1 MMDANMKRSPLIT
14 IVNVLQ
20 SLLGLAL
27 AGLTVYVLALTRSRE
42 TLAEPDAAE
51 TVHGLLIG
59 AAVLGVPAL
68 ITLIAAWGLWK
79 RRFWGWALS
88 LATDVG
94 VLAVLVYNIVG
105 ESDRDGDE
113 ITLAAGFVVPA
124 VLLLLPKVRKYYWNS
139 ATGSSTVS
147 AAAPKSE

>member
-20 SLLGLAL
+20 SCLGLVL
-27 AGLTVYVLALTRSRE
+27 AGLTVYLLALTRSRE
-42 TLAEPDAAE
+42 TLAELDASE

-59 AAVLGVPAL
+59 AVVLGVPAL

-94 VLAVLVYNIVG
+94 VLAVFVYNIVG
-105 ESDRDGDE
+105 ENDREGSE
-113 ITLAAGFVVPA
+113 IALAAGFVVPI
-124 VLLLLPKVRKYYWNS
+124 VLLLLPAVRKFFWNAGTS
-139 ATGSSTVS
+139 ANLSS
-147 AAAPKSE
+147 

>member
-20 SLLGLAL
+20 SFLGLVL
-27 AGLTVYVLALTRSRE
+27 AGLTVYLLALTRSRE
-42 TLAEPDAAE
+42 TLANPDAAE

-59 AAVLGVPAL
+59 AVVLGVPAL
-68 ITLIAAWGLWK
+68 ITLIASWGLWK

-94 VLAVLVYNIVG
+94 VLAVFVYNVVG
-105 ESDRDGDE
+105 ENDREGDE
-113 ITLAAGFVVPA
+113 IALAASFVVPI
-124 VLLLLPKVRKYYWNS
+124 VLLLL
-139 ATGSSTVS
+139 S
-147 AAAPKSE
+147 AARKFFWNAGTTANLSS